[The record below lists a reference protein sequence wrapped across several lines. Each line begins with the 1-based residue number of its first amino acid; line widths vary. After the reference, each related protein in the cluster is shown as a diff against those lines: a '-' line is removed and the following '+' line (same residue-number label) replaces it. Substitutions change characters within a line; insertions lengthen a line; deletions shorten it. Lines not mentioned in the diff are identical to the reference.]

1 MVRGEDAVGDA
12 ARGVYA
18 CARSQFG
25 RRRQDAERVVG
36 RRRQDAE
43 RVVGRRRQ
51 RAERVI
57 VGVGLGRVRLEPLT
71 RAVRSVA

>member
-1 MVRGEDAVGDA
+1 MVRGEDAVCDA

-18 CARSQFG
+18 CARSQF
-25 RRRQDAERVVG
+25 G